1 MSKVLCFMG
10 VMAEIGVFS
19 TVAIVLWWTSKMDVW
34 KILCISAATSSLISL
49 PIMLQ
54 IERWIENGRK
64 Q

>member
-10 VMAEIGVFS
+10 IMAEIGVFS
-19 TVAIVLWWTSKMDVW
+19 TVAIVLWWTSGMDVW
-34 KILCISAATSSLISL
+34 KILCISAAASSLISL

-54 IERWIENGRK
+54 IERWIEDGRT

>member
-10 VMAEIGVFS
+10 IMAEIGVFS
-19 TVAIVLWWTSKMDVW
+19 TVAIVLWWISGMDVW
-34 KILCISAATSSLISL
+34 KILCISAAASSLISL

-54 IERWIENGRK
+54 IERWIDGRK